1 MRKKEVNKSHIKIEG
16 GKMKKIF
23 KNKTG
28 ITLIAL
34 IITIITLLIL
44 AGITVTMLTGESG
57 ILNKAAEAKVAT
69 ERAEII
75 ESARLEILA
84 KQAENVGTITNKE
97 IAEILENYGE
107 LSGEI
112 TSEGV
117 NLVTEQGYIIPVS
130 EIWKVEIAEEETPT
144 LPSTEESTPYLPS
157 EEFTQLEGTDLNTGL
172 VIQDNLGNQYVWIE
186 VPRTTEVYQTAG
198 LEITEGEDGKF
209 TEEEYTTIE
218 EDLHTYTA
226 TYRNGTSYVDEYYS
240 DEATGL
246 TETEYNELKEK
257 MLQSVYTNGGFWIG
271 RYETGIEE
279 SFRTENV
286 TPTETPVIK
295 QNAYPYNFVTC
306 SEAQELASSMNSGNY
321 TSSLMF
327 GVQWDLVLKYLETKG
342 TSVEDLNE
350 DSTSWG
356 NYMNATFTLDR
367 GKYAK
372 YGTLSTWYD
381 YTDDLESCVI
391 GSVKQSATSSS
402 NSILLT
408 TGASDVTSKQNISNL
423 AGNVREWTLEYTSKT
438 SNPCAVRGGNY
449 NFYGSLNPA
458 SYRNSYGTTNS
469 NYPIGIRVSL
479 Y

>member
-1 MRKKEVNKSHIKIEG
+1 
-16 GKMKKIF
+16 MKQ
-23 KNKTG
+23 KNKKNKG

-34 IITIITLLIL
+34 IITIITLLLL

-97 IAEILENYGE
+97 IAEILENYGD

-112 TSEGV
+112 TTEGV
-117 NLVTEQGYIIPVS
+117 NLITEQGYIIPVS
-130 EIWKVEIAEEETPT
+130 EIWEVEVIPT
-144 LPSTEESTPYLPS
+144 LPSTEESTPYFPS
-157 EEFTQLEGTDLNTGL
+157 EEFTQVEGTDLNTGL

-186 VPRTTEVYQTAG
+186 VPRTAEVYPTAG

-209 TEEEYTTIE
+209 TEEEYTKIE
-218 EDLHTYTA
+218 EDLHTYTT

-342 TSVEDLNE
+342 TAIEDLNE
-350 DSTSWG
+350 VSTSWG
-356 NYMNATFTLDR
+356 NYRDKTYNITNTV
-367 GKYAK
+367 AK
-372 YGTLSTWYD
+372 YSLD
-381 YTDDLESCVI
+381 YGDSWTNAPYNKESS
-391 GSVKQSATSSS
+391 GSV
-402 NSILLT
+402 LLT
-408 TGASDVTSKQNISNL
+408 TGANDIFSKQNISDL
-423 AGNVREWTLEYTSKT
+423 AGNVREWTLEYTSST
-438 SNPCAVRGGNY
+438 YNPCALRGGNY
-449 NFYGSLNPA
+449 FNNGSSGPA
-458 SYRNSYGTTNS
+458 SNRVNYNTTDS
-469 NYPIGIRVSL
+469 NYNIGFRVSL

>member
-16 GKMKKIF
+16 GKMKKIL

-44 AGITVTMLTGESG
+44 SGITISMLTGESG

-97 IAEILENYGE
+97 IAEILENYGD

-112 TSEGV
+112 TTEGV
-117 NLVTEQGYIIPVS
+117 NLITEQGYIIPVS
-130 EIWKVEIAEEETPT
+130 EIWEVEVIPT
-144 LPSTEESTPYLPS
+144 LPSTEESTPYFPS
-157 EEFTQLEGTDLNTGL
+157 EEFTQVEGTDLNTGL

-186 VPRTTEVYQTAG
+186 VPRTAEVYPTAG

-209 TEEEYTTIE
+209 TEEEYTKIE
-218 EDLHTYTA
+218 EDLHTYTT

-342 TSVEDLNE
+342 TAIEDLNE

-356 NYMNATFTLDR
+356 NYRNNTYNITSTN
-367 GKYAK
+367 AK
-372 YGTLSTWYD
+372 YSLD
-381 YTDDLESCVI
+381 YGDSWTNAPYNKESSGRV
-391 GSVKQSATSSS
+391 
-402 NSILLT
+402 LLT
-408 TGASDVTSKQNISNL
+408 TGANDIFSKQNISNL
-423 AGNVREWTLEYTSKT
+423 AGNVREWTLEYTSVT
-438 SNPCAVRGGNY
+438 STPCAYRGGNY
-449 NFYGSLNPA
+449 YDSGSNSPA
-458 SYRNSYGTTNS
+458 SYRFLSITTYS
-469 NYPIGIRVSL
+469 DSSIGFRVSL

>member
-23 KNKTG
+23 KNENG

-44 AGITVTMLTGESG
+44 AGVTISMLTGESG

-84 KQAENVGTITNKE
+84 KQAENVGTITDEE
-97 IAEILENYGE
+97 IAGILENYGE

-112 TSEGV
+112 TTEGV
-117 NLVTEQGYIIPVS
+117 NLVTDEGYIIPVS

-186 VPRTTEVYQTAG
+186 VPRTAEVYPTAG

-209 TEEEYTTIE
+209 TEEEYTKIE
-218 EDLHTYTA
+218 EDLHTYTT
-226 TYRNGTSYVDEYYS
+226 TYRNGTSFVDEYYS
-240 DEATGL
+240 DETTGL
-246 TETEYNELKEK
+246 TETEYNELKET

-271 RYETGIEE
+271 RYETGIEN
-279 SFRTENV
+279 SFRTASG

-295 QNAYPYNFVTC
+295 QNAYPYTYVTC
-306 SEAQELASSMNSGNY
+306 SQAQELASSMNSGNY

-356 NYMNATFTLDR
+356 NYYNNTYNITNTFARYSLNDGDSWTNTPYN
-367 GKYAK
+367 K
-372 YGTLSTWYD
+372 
-381 YTDDLESCVI
+381 ESS
-391 GSVKQSATSSS
+391 GSV
-402 NSILLT
+402 LLT
-408 TGASDVTSKQNISNL
+408 TGANDIFSKQNISNL
-423 AGNVREWTLEYTSKT
+423 AGNVREWTLEYTSIT
-438 SNPCAVRGGNY
+438 SNPCAYRGGY
-449 NFYGSLNPA
+449 YDFDGSDYPA
-458 SYRNSYGTTNS
+458 SDRLLSSTTFS
-469 NYPIGIRVSL
+469 IYYLGFRVSL